1 MSQIR
6 TEASELGKSHRA
18 LKEAIP
24 NRNVPLNGNG
34 KELPKTGVVFPAASC
49 GRSRKGLGS
58 TSAPL
63 LTVRPQ
69 ISRLADLTERPA
81 RLISVMMGLIGGRA
95 DRISPCWHWVGCCHA
110 RVLGSFSALKPSLS
124 HPAPRRL
131 TRGIA
136 RELGHLQAFGGV
148 L

>member
-1 MSQIR
+1 MRQTLDGLFGSRR
-6 TEASELGKSHRA
+6 TGTPKKKPRRGRGQGLEGLAGTAARGSNERSA
-18 LKEAIP
+18 L
-24 NRNVPLNGNG
+24 VQV
-34 KELPKTGVVFPAASC
+34 T
-49 GRSRKGLGS
+49 
-58 TSAPL
+58 
-63 LTVRPQ
+63 
-69 ISRLADLTERPA
+69 
-81 RLISVMMGLIGGRA
+81 MGLVVGGA

-110 RVLGSFSALKPSLS
+110 RILGSFSALKPSLS